1 MTFRQIIVSFL
12 LLPLIALNLKGAE
25 WGPEFRPKAF
35 AIENATIISGSGQ
48 TLEKATI
55 TVRDGRVESVGKTS
69 ESKIAPGTTI
79 ISGEGLFVYPGW
91 IDAYTLTGLDT
102 SLPRSKTGKGRT
114 LQTREFASPF
124 MPPDD
129 RSGMTPEFQ
138 VSDSL
143 DLSGS
148 KAESRRKLG
157 FTTIITAP
165 GGAILTGQGVLA
177 STTGYPRR
185 EIIIAPSVGLHV
197 NLKAPYDPAGSS
209 NSGQFSRGNS
219 SSASGTGY
227 PNSMMGVI
235 AHLRQNILDALHH
248 RQLKE
253 YYEKNGGKRV
263 PQDPALETILEAL
276 DGKLH
281 VWWQAE
287 SEDEIHR
294 ALDLSKEFGF
304 KPVIVGGREAYK
316 TVDRLKAE
324 NVPVVLRVSHPAK
337 PKVPSKEE
345 FAKRKPD
352 QRVEPLRVL
361 EEKREIWQKQISTA
375 SVLDKA
381 GIRFA
386 FCTDGLQKQEQFQE
400 KLRDILEAGL
410 SEDSAIK
417 ALSINAAELAGLE
430 NRLGVLEKDR
440 MGHLVVMTGK
450 LGDKKAKIRLVSA
463 DGILFDFDPPK
474 VFGQSKPTSEKPK
487 TFDEKKSEEKPDSKS
502 SEDVKPKPNQIASAK
517 EDQAQPKESEAHSN
531 LLLEV
536 STELD
541 ADRKVSSQSGG
552 NVFIRNATI
561 LTMGQSGTFPRASIL
576 IRKGK
581 IEAIGENLEK
591 PADVVEIPAE
601 GLYVMPG
608 MIDTH
613 SHMAIQGGVNETTL
627 SMVPEVR
634 VSDVVNGND
643 PAIYRALAGGTTTAR
658 LLHGSA
664 NTIGGQD
671 VIIKLAQG
679 KPGKDLI
686 LRDEQ
691 RPQGVKFAL
700 GENVTRTRGRFPD
713 TRMGVQATIE
723 RAFQQGKAYSELWK
737 NWELARQKDPA
748 TAEAPPRRDLR
759 LEALSRIVQGD
770 IKIHSHCYRA
780 DEILML
786 LRTAERY
793 NIRVQSLQH
802 VLEGYKVASEIA
814 AHGASA
820 STFSDWWAYKVEAFD
835 AIPAN
840 AAILTEAGANA
851 VIKSDDEE
859 LVRHLNLEAAKSVK
873 YGSMP
878 EEKALAMVTINAARE
893 LGLDHRLGSLEIGKD
908 GDLAI
913 FDAHPLDTF
922 SQCRM
927 TLVNGEIR
935 FQRSSDLTLNVV
947 PKKIQSLGRN
957 PNASKKRVLNFKE
970 DPDNRRVR
978 AFIGARVHPVDQPA
992 IIGGVVIIEGN
1003 TIKAVGGPETPIPNG
1018 AEVIN
1023 LEGLDL
1029 WPGMIDSGNHVGL
1042 YEIGSLRETQDFS
1055 DSATFQPEL
1064 VTSTAIHADSAL
1076 IPVTRANGI
1085 LTILSD
1091 PNGGLIAGQ
1100 SSIINLAGWVPSEM
1114 VLKEKT
1120 ALHIRIPG
1128 YIPEKDSFG
1137 MGENKASAHCGC
1149 DAMATDAHDEHDH
1162 GPTADDPSPEET
1174 RRNQEARQK
1183 RTERLEE
1190 IAEQFRLAKRYA
1202 EAKSHAEKLEDT
1214 SFQHDPRMEAMQ
1226 PYTQGLKPVIFHAN
1240 HRMEILDALKLA
1252 EVLKIKTIISGG
1264 QEAWKV
1270 ADALK
1275 AAEVPV
1281 LIDGVLQ
1288 LPRESYDPYDAPYA
1302 NASKLHA
1309 AGVKFAIQSGGGG
1322 PDEATSARNLPFEA
1336 GTAVAFGLPEEE
1348 ALKSVTLAP
1357 AEILGVSDQLGSI
1370 TAGKR
1375 ANLVVSRGSIL
1386 QATTPVVLL
1395 VIDGRVIKPE
1405 SRHTELAEKYRERL
1419 RQVKSGIAPLGV
1431 NGVKAK

>member
-1 MTFRQIIVSFL
+1 
-12 LLPLIALNLKGAE
+12 
-25 WGPEFRPKAF
+25 
-35 AIENATIISGSGQ
+35 
-48 TLEKATI
+48 
-55 TVRDGRVESVGKTS
+55 
-69 ESKIAPGTTI
+69 
-79 ISGEGLFVYPGW
+79 
-91 IDAYTLTGLDT
+91 
-102 SLPRSKTGKGRT
+102 
-114 LQTREFASPF
+114 
-124 MPPDD
+124 
-129 RSGMTPEFQ
+129 
-138 VSDSL
+138 
-143 DLSGS
+143 
-148 KAESRRKLG
+148 
-157 FTTIITAP
+157 
-165 GGAILTGQGVLA
+165 
-177 STTGYPRR
+177 
-185 EIIIAPSVGLHV
+185 
-197 NLKAPYDPAGSS
+197 
-209 NSGQFSRGNS
+209 
-219 SSASGTGY
+219 
-227 PNSMMGVI
+227 
-235 AHLRQNILDALHH
+235 
-248 RQLKE
+248 
-253 YYEKNGGKRV
+253 
-263 PQDPALETILEAL
+263 
-276 DGKLH
+276 
-281 VWWQAE
+281 
-287 SEDEIHR
+287 
-294 ALDLSKEFGF
+294 
-304 KPVIVGGREAYK
+304 
-316 TVDRLKAE
+316 
-324 NVPVVLRVSHPAK
+324 
-337 PKVPSKEE
+337 
-345 FAKRKPD
+345 
-352 QRVEPLRVL
+352 
-361 EEKREIWQKQISTA
+361 
-375 SVLDKA
+375 
-381 GIRFA
+381 
-386 FCTDGLQKQEQFQE
+386 
-400 KLRDILEAGL
+400 
-410 SEDSAIK
+410 
-417 ALSINAAELAGLE
+417 
-430 NRLGVLEKDR
+430 
-440 MGHLVVMTGK
+440 
-450 LGDKKAKIRLVSA
+450 
-463 DGILFDFDPPK
+463 
-474 VFGQSKPTSEKPK
+474 
-487 TFDEKKSEEKPDSKS
+487 
-502 SEDVKPKPNQIASAK
+502 
-517 EDQAQPKESEAHSN
+517 
-531 LLLEV
+531 
-536 STELD
+536 
-541 ADRKVSSQSGG
+541 
-552 NVFIRNATI
+552 
-561 LTMGQSGTFPRASIL
+561 
-576 IRKGK
+576 
-581 IEAIGENLEK
+581 
-591 PADVVEIPAE
+591 
-601 GLYVMPG
+601 
-608 MIDTH
+608 
-613 SHMAIQGGVNETTL
+613 HMAIQGGVNETTL

-700 GENVTRTRGRFPD
+700 GENVTRTRGRFPN

-786 LRTAERY
+786 LRTAERH

-840 AAILTEAGANA
+840 AAILTEAGVNA

-873 YGSMP
+873 YGTMP
-878 EEKALAMVTINAARE
+878 EEKAMAMVTINAARE

-922 SQCRM
+922 SQCRL

-935 FQRSSDLTLNVV
+935 FQRSSDLALNVE

-1003 TIKAVGGPETPIPNG
+1003 TIKAVGGPDTPIPNG
-1018 AEVIN
+1018 AEVVN

-1100 SSIINLAGWVPSEM
+1100 SSLINLAGWVPSEM
-1114 VLKEKT
+1114 VLKENT
-1120 ALHIRIPG
+1120 ALHIRIPS
-1128 YIPEKDSFG
+1128 YIPENDSFG
-1137 MGENKASAHCGC
+1137 IGQNKASAHCGC

-1162 GPTADDPSPEET
+1162 GPTADDPSPEEN

-1226 PYTQGLKPVIFHAN
+1226 PYAQGLKPVIFHAN
-1240 HRMEILDALKLA
+1240 HRMEILDVLKLT

-1275 AAEVPV
+1275 TAEVPV

-1336 GTAVAFGLPEEE
+1336 GTAVAFGLPVEE